1 MDVPVRSF
9 TAQEHVTCFALVIRG
24 GLESRERENEVR
36 RGEGGGAAGRRQ
48 GGSESGLTLCD
59 HLLFPLRAPCSLPR
73 STRRFGLDVAD
84 VSESPV
90 MVMVAQRSPSLVDPQ
105 SCSIL
110 VNDALITDGSQHEQR
125 QGHQL
130 TFAAA
135 PPARVLPA
143 VPSQQMPAR
152 ICPQNSHQLRSARVS
167 HDLNHEPAVV
177 PGAEEPFWASFVAEN
192 FRLVA
197 ILLRDFCAHRFDLLG
212 CCLRYWFLLCWLL
225 LQGKTVIP
233 VHPSLPCPPKPD
245 SLASLSLTYLQA
257 ICTHWIPGACEAF
270 HLGR

>member
-1 MDVPVRSF
+1 MIGTGLLQSDTQAGQGGRAEKGERGSMDVPVRSF

-143 VPSQQMPAR
+143 VPSQPV
-152 ICPQNSHQLRSARVS
+152 SYTHLRA
-167 HDLNHEPAVV
+167 HETEADL
-177 PGAEEPFWASFVAEN
+177 
-192 FRLVA
+192 
-197 ILLRDFCAHRFDLLG
+197 
-212 CCLRYWFLLCWLL
+212 
-225 LQGKTVIP
+225 
-233 VHPSLPCPPKPD
+233 
-245 SLASLSLTYLQA
+245 
-257 ICTHWIPGACEAF
+257 
-270 HLGR
+270 